1 MRKYAGLALV
11 AVVVAFLS
19 LLWVADGQGQIGLP
33 RVGAC
38 RHDDAASQADR
49 VRREQA
55 RALATA
61 INRAEGLAAERTR
74 QYQPLSTLQNLPQ
87 TPQGF
92 RVRLHADASG
102 YIFSI
107 KDERDPCHYGIFSD
121 EEGRLHES
129 SPQVPQNAS

>member
-1 MRKYAGLALV
+1 MRKYAGLAFT
-11 AVVVAFLS
+11 AGVVAAVLS
-19 LLWVADGQGQIGLP
+19 LWVADGRAQIDRP
-33 RVGAC
+33 IVGGC

-49 VRREQA
+49 ARREQA
-55 RALATA
+55 LALARAL
-61 INRAEGLAAERTR
+61 NRAEGLAAARTR
-74 QYQPLSTLQNLPQ
+74 QYQPLLTLQNLP
-87 TPQGF
+87 PAPDGF

-121 EEGRLHES
+121 EEGRLYQM

>member
-1 MRKYAGLALV
+1 MRRYAGLVLA
-11 AVVVAFLS
+11 AGVVAWLS
-19 LLWVADGQGQIGLP
+19 MWVADGRGQIGAP
-33 RVGAC
+33 IVGAC
-38 RHDDAASQADR
+38 RHDDAAAQADR

-55 RALATA
+55 LALARA

-74 QYQPLSTLQNLPQ
+74 QYQPLSVLQDLPP

-92 RVRLHADASG
+92 RLRLQADASG

-107 KDERDPCHYGIFSD
+107 KDERDPCRYGVFSD
-121 EEGRLHES
+121 EEGRLYES